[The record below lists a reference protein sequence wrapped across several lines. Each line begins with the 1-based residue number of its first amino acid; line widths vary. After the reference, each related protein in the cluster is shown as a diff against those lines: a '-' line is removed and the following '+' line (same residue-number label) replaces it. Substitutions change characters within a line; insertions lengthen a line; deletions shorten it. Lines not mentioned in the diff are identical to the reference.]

1 MTRVRY
7 LTARTVKELRDR
19 VGEHLDW
26 YYSPDGARYP
36 APLPDDAWRE
46 ERIEAE
52 PLAGRLERGRAND
65 AANALLVYEA
75 LRMLTP
81 QQASDERFW
90 AYVSH
95 YQCADYVA
103 DRWLGERPAADGAAA
118 RKAANHFF
126 ARDIRAAVRDHG
138 VSRLWWLGR
147 IAHDTHPADPKLF
160 LEIVLHRQDVRSALI
175 ERPGVSAN
183 RDVLRGIFA
192 VMREHWEG
200 ERALFRRGTFRAWMV
215 GLNRR
220 GGVALL
226 DALPEDALA
235 SLLREEAERALK
247 DAEAPEA
254 PPAAG

>member
-1 MTRVRY
+1 MTALRY
-7 LTARTVKELRDR
+7 LTRKAVDGLRDG
-19 VGEHLDW
+19 VGGRLDW
-26 YYSPDGARYP
+26 YYAPDGAKP
-36 APLPDDAWRE
+36 PLAPDMFHVA
-46 ERIEAE
+46 RIRAE
-52 PLAGRLERGRAND
+52 PPAGLEHGSD
-65 AANALLVYEA
+65 ADARNALLVYGA
-75 LRMLTP
+75 LDMLTP

-95 YQCADYVA
+95 YECADYVA
-103 DRWLGERPAADGAAA
+103 DRWLDKRPADDDAAA

-126 ARDIRAAVRDHG
+126 ARDGRATVRDHG

-147 IAHDTHPADPKLF
+147 IAHEAHPADPALF

-200 ERALFRRGTFRAWMV
+200 DRALFRRATFRAWMV

-220 GGVALL
+220 GGVVLL
-226 DALPEDALA
+226 DALPERALGA
-235 SLLREEAERALK
+235 LLHEEAERALK
-247 DAEAPEA
+247 ETAD
-254 PPAAG
+254 G

>member
-1 MTRVRY
+1 MTALRY
-7 LTARTVKELRDR
+7 LTRKAVDDLRDG
-19 VGEHLDW
+19 VGGRLDW
-26 YYSPDGARYP
+26 YYAPDGTEP
-36 APLPDDAWRE
+36 PPPLAPDMYRVAKIR
-46 ERIEAE
+46 AE
-52 PLAGRLERGRAND
+52 PLAGLERGRAAD
-65 AANALLVYEA
+65 AANALLVYRA
-75 LRMLTP
+75 LDMLTP

-103 DRWLGERPAADGAAA
+103 DRWLGERPADDGAAA

-147 IAHDTHPADPKLF
+147 IANDTHPADPALF

-247 DAEAPEA
+247 AAAAREA

>member
-1 MTRVRY
+1 MTPLRH
-7 LTARTVKELRDR
+7 LTALAVEGLRAG
-19 VGEHLDW
+19 VGGRLDW
-26 YYSPDGARYP
+26 YYAPDGAD
-36 APLPDDAWRE
+36 ALPRLTADTSRE
-46 ERIEAE
+46 ARIEAE
-52 PLAGRLERGRAND
+52 PLAGRLERGRDAD
-65 AANALLVYEA
+65 AANALLVYRA
-75 LRMLTP
+75 LDMLTP

-95 YQCADYVA
+95 YECADYVA
-103 DRWLGERPAADGAAA
+103 DRWLDERPADDDAAA

-147 IAHDTHPADPKLF
+147 IAHEAHPADPALF
-160 LEIVLHRQDVRSALI
+160 LEIVLYRQDVRSALI

-200 ERALFRRGTFRAWMV
+200 DRALFRRETFRAWMV

-220 GGVALL
+220 GGVVLL
-226 DALPEDALA
+226 DALPERALGA
-235 SLLREEAERALK
+235 LLREEAERALK
-247 DAEAPEA
+247 EAA
-254 PPAAG
+254 DG